1 MTSAV
6 VCSVVGSVQDITPE
20 KLCCCDMKLRLVGGW
35 LREAAQNVCN
45 ATNINIQLD
54 TQMGEGGR
62 GKELAIWMA
71 HKMVI
76 KERDCSVADS
86 LDCCSRMFLVVL
98 GVAKYG

>member
-1 MTSAV
+1 MLLRHEITTCGWV
-6 VCSVVGSVQDITPE
+6 V
-20 KLCCCDMKLRLVGGW
+20 K
-35 LREAAQNVCN
+35 REATQNVCN